1 MESTVKVEP
10 VSVKVRN
17 LCKSFG
23 SQEVL
28 RDVSFEVKPGE
39 IFVLMGPS
47 GSGKSVLLRHLVG
60 LELANSGEVLI
71 GEEDAAEQDTRERF
85 RSAMVFQAGALFN
98 SMKVYDNLALYLR
111 EHRLYDEATIRE
123 KVEAVMDALSIGNT
137 GDKIPAELSGG
148 MKKRVAVARAI
159 IMEPQL
165 ILYDEPTSELD
176 PILAATTSELIATIS
191 RETGATS
198 IVVTHDR
205 DLALA
210 IADHVALLIEGKLVF
225 GGTTDDLRNT
235 DDERVREFMN
245 PNIDPD
251 NPRFRKQEND
261 V

>member
-1 MESTVKVEP
+1 MESSVQVEP
-10 VSVKVRN
+10 VSVSVKN
-17 LCKSFG
+17 LCKSYG
-23 SQEVL
+23 KQEVL

-47 GSGKSVLLRHLVG
+47 GSGKSVLMRHLIG
-60 LELANSGEVLI
+60 LEKQDSGQVLV
-71 GEEDAAEQDTRERF
+71 GDGDAHLQETHERYCT
-85 RSAMVFQAGALFN
+85 SMVFQAGALFN

-111 EHRLYDEATIRE
+111 EHRIYDEETIRE
-123 KVEAVMDALSIGNT
+123 KVHAVMKALSIEAAGE
-137 GDKIPAELSGG
+137 KIPAELSGG

-198 IVVTHDR
+198 LVVTHDR

-210 IADHVALLIEGKLVF
+210 IADHVALLMEGKLVF
-225 GGTTDDLRNT
+225 GGTPEELRNSS
-235 DDERVREFMN
+235 DPAVREFMN
-245 PNIDPD
+245 PAIDPD
-251 NPRFRKQEND
+251 NPRFRKQEN
-261 V
+261 

>member
-1 MESTVKVEP
+1 MESTVQVEP
-10 VSVKVRN
+10 VSVSVKN
-17 LCKSFG
+17 LCKSYG
-23 SQEVL
+23 KQEVL

-47 GSGKSVLLRHLVG
+47 GSGKSVLMRHLIG
-60 LELANSGEVLI
+60 LEKSDGGQALVGD
-71 GEEDAAEQDTRERF
+71 GDAYLPETHLRYCT
-85 RSAMVFQAGALFN
+85 AMVFQAGALFN

-111 EHRLYDEATIRE
+111 EHRIYDEATIRG
-123 KVEAVMDALSIGNT
+123 KVESVMRALSIEDAGE
-137 GDKIPAELSGG
+137 KIPAELSGG

-210 IADHVALLIEGKLVF
+210 IADNVALLMQGKLVF
-225 GGTTDDLRNT
+225 GGTAEELRNST
-235 DDERVREFMN
+235 DEAVREFMN
-245 PNIDPD
+245 PEIDPD
-251 NPRFRKQEND
+251 NPRFRKKEKIL
-261 V
+261 